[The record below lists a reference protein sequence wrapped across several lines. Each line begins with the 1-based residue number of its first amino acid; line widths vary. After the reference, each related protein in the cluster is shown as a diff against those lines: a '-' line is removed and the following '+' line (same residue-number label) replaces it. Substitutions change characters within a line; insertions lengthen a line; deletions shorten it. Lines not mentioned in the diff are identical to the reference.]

1 MKAKPATNT
10 AAFAIGD
17 HVTVTNAQTDD
28 CSATG
33 IIEEIAKGWYRVRLD
48 APEIFEKSKNGC
60 VSARVSSLAAYSMA
74 AAVELA
80 GADLDE
86 DEESDESDDDLED
99 EESDESDDDLEDEES
114 DESDDDLEDEAPCSM
129 AEQLRRARVRY
140 VKTKRPSGAGSM
152 DNGDT
157 IAKNL
162 RDFEPEEVMTIAD
175 RVCEES
181 AGFHATKYDGLNPGQ
196 KRMNSGNKIR
206 SRWMKAWKENNKDEI
221 IRIAAIVAVA
231 LPDGFGEEV
240 EEVEA

>member
-10 AAFAIGD
+10 VTFAIGD

-48 APEIFEKSKNGC
+48 APEIFEKSKDGC
-60 VSARVSSLAAYSMA
+60 VSARVSSLAAYSLA

-99 EESDESDDDLEDEES
+99 E
-114 DESDDDLEDEAPCSM
+114 APCSM
-129 AEQLRRARVRY
+129 AEQLRQARVRY

-162 RDFEPEEVMTIAD
+162 RDFEPGEVMTIAD

>member
-48 APEIFEKSKNGC
+48 APEIFEKSKDGC
-60 VSARVSSLAAYSMA
+60 VSARVSSLAAYSLA

-86 DEESDESDDDLED
+86 DDESDEESDDDLED
-99 EESDESDDDLEDEES
+99 EVS
-114 DESDDDLEDEAPCSM
+114 CSM

-181 AGFHATKYDGLNPGQ
+181 AGFHAAKYDGLNPGQ

-221 IRIAAIVAVA
+221 IRIAAIVAVV
-231 LPDGFGEEV
+231 LPDGFGEE
-240 EEVEA
+240 EVED

>member
-1 MKAKPATNT
+1 MKANT
-10 AAFAIGD
+10 ATFAIGD

-48 APEIFEKSKNGC
+48 APEIFEKSKNGR
-60 VSARVSSLAAYSMA
+60 VSARVSSLAAYSLP
-74 AAVELA
+74 AAVDLAGADLA

-86 DEESDESDDDLED
+86 ESDEDLDEESDDDLED
-99 EESDESDDDLEDEES
+99 EVS
-114 DESDDDLEDEAPCSM
+114 CSM

-175 RVCEES
+175 RVCEEP
-181 AGFHATKYDGLNPGQ
+181 AGFHAAKYDGLNPGQ

-221 IRIAAIVAVA
+221 IRIAAIVAVV
-231 LPDGFGEEV
+231 LPEGFGEEV
-240 EEVEA
+240 ED

>member
-1 MKAKPATNT
+1 MKANTATNT
-10 AAFAIGD
+10 ATFAIGD

-28 CSATG
+28 CAATG

-48 APEIFEKSKNGC
+48 APEIFEKSKNGY

-74 AAVELA
+74 SAVELA
-80 GADLDE
+80 GADLD
-86 DEESDESDDDLED
+86 
-99 EESDESDDDLEDEES
+99 EDEES

-140 VKTKRPSGAGSM
+140 VKTKRPNGAGSM

-175 RVCEES
+175 RVCGLS
-181 AGFHATKYDGLNPGQ
+181 AGFHAAKYDGLNPGQ

-231 LPDGFGEEV
+231 LPEGFGEEV
-240 EEVEA
+240 ED

>member
-10 AAFAIGD
+10 VTFAIGD

-48 APEIFEKSKNGC
+48 APEIFEKSKDGC
-60 VSARVSSLAAYSMA
+60 VSARVSSLAAYSLA
-74 AAVELA
+74 SAVELA
-80 GADLDE
+80 GADLD
-86 DEESDESDDDLED
+86 
-99 EESDESDDDLEDEES
+99 EDEES

-181 AGFHATKYDGLNPGQ
+181 AGFHAAKYDGLNPGQ

-221 IRIAAIVAVA
+221 IRIAAIVAVV
-231 LPDGFGEEV
+231 LPEGFGEEV
-240 EEVEA
+240 ED

>member
-10 AAFAIGD
+10 ATFAIGD

-60 VSARVSSLAAYSMA
+60 VSARVSSLAAYSL
-74 AAVELA
+74 AAVVEPA

-86 DEESDESDDDLED
+86 ESDDDLNE
-99 EESDESDDDLEDEES
+99 
-114 DESDDDLEDEAPCSM
+114 ESDDDLEDEAPCSM

-140 VKTKRPSGAGSM
+140 VKTKRPGGAGSM

-181 AGFHATKYDGLNPGQ
+181 AGFHAAKYDGLNPGQ

-221 IRIAAIVAVA
+221 IRIAAIVAVV

>member
-10 AAFAIGD
+10 ATFAIGD

-48 APEIFEKSKNGC
+48 APEIFEKSKDGC
-60 VSARVSSLAAYSMA
+60 VSARVSSLAAYSLA
-74 AAVELA
+74 TAVELA

-86 DEESDESDDDLED
+86 DEK
-99 EESDESDDDLEDEES
+99 S

-140 VKTKRPSGAGSM
+140 VKTKRPGGAGSM

-162 RDFEPEEVMTIAD
+162 RDFEPGEVMTIAD

-181 AGFHATKYDGLNPGQ
+181 AGFHAAKYDGLNPGQ

-221 IRIAAIVAVA
+221 IRIAAIVAVV
-231 LPDGFGEEV
+231 LPEGFGEEV

>member
-10 AAFAIGD
+10 ATFAIGD

-48 APEIFEKSKNGC
+48 APEIFEKSKDGC
-60 VSARVSSLAAYSMA
+60 VSARVSSLAAYSL
-74 AAVELA
+74 AAVVEPA

-86 DEESDESDDDLED
+86 ESDDDLNE
-99 EESDESDDDLEDEES
+99 
-114 DESDDDLEDEAPCSM
+114 ESDDDLEDEAPCSM

-140 VKTKRPSGAGSM
+140 VKTKRPGGAGSM

-181 AGFHATKYDGLNPGQ
+181 AGFHAAKYDGLNPGQ

-221 IRIAAIVAVA
+221 IRIAAIVAVV

>member
-10 AAFAIGD
+10 ATFAIGD

-86 DEESDESDDDLED
+86 DEESDESDDDLDED
-99 EESDESDDDLEDEES
+99 E
-114 DESDDDLEDEAPCSM
+114 ESDDDLEDEAPCSM

-152 DNGDT
+152 DSGDT
-157 IAKNL
+157 IAENL
-162 RDFEPEEVMTIAD
+162 RDFEPGEVMTIAD

-181 AGFHATKYDGLNPGQ
+181 AGFHAAKYDGLNPGQ

-206 SRWMKAWKENNKDEI
+206 SRWMKAWRENNKDEI
-221 IRIAAIVAVA
+221 IRIAAIVAVV

-240 EEVEA
+240 EEVEEVEA

>member
-10 AAFAIGD
+10 ATFAVGD

-74 AAVELA
+74 AAVEPA

-86 DEESDESDDDLED
+86 DSESEESGADLED
-99 EESDESDDDLEDEES
+99 EVSR
-114 DESDDDLEDEAPCSM
+114 SM

-181 AGFHATKYDGLNPGQ
+181 AGFHAAKYDGLNPGQ

-221 IRIAAIVAVA
+221 IRIAAIVAVV

-240 EEVEA
+240 EA

>member
-60 VSARVSSLAAYSMA
+60 VSARVSSLAAYSL
-74 AAVELA
+74 AAVVEPA

-86 DEESDESDDDLED
+86 ESDDDLDEESDDDLDEESDDDLED
-99 EESDESDDDLEDEES
+99 EVS
-114 DESDDDLEDEAPCSM
+114 CSM

-162 RDFEPEEVMTIAD
+162 RDLEPEEVMTIAD

-181 AGFHATKYDGLNPGQ
+181 AGFHAAKYDGLNPGQ

-221 IRIAAIVAVA
+221 IRIAAIVAVV
-231 LPDGFGEEV
+231 LPEGFGEEV
-240 EEVEA
+240 ED

>member
-10 AAFAIGD
+10 ATFAIGD

-48 APEIFEKSKNGC
+48 APEIFEKSKDGC

-74 AAVELA
+74 AVVEPA

-86 DEESDESDDDLED
+86 DEESDESNDDLED
-99 EESDESDDDLEDEES
+99 EFS
-114 DESDDDLEDEAPCSM
+114 CSM

-181 AGFHATKYDGLNPGQ
+181 AGFHAAKYDSLNPGQ

-206 SRWMKAWKENNKDEI
+206 SRWMKAWRENNKDEI
-221 IRIAAIVAVA
+221 IRIAAIVDVV
-231 LPDGFGEEV
+231 LPDGFGEEA
-240 EEVEA
+240 EEAEEAEA

>member
-10 AAFAIGD
+10 ATFAIGD

-48 APEIFEKSKNGC
+48 APEIFEKSKDGC

-74 AAVELA
+74 AVVELA
-80 GADLDE
+80 GADLEESDDLDE
-86 DEESDESDDDLED
+86 DE
-99 EESDESDDDLEDEES
+99 
-114 DESDDDLEDEAPCSM
+114 ESDDDLEDEAPCSM

-181 AGFHATKYDGLNPGQ
+181 AGFHAAKYDGLNPGQ

-221 IRIAAIVAVA
+221 IRIAAIVAVV
-231 LPDGFGEEV
+231 LPDGFGEEEV

>member
-10 AAFAIGD
+10 ATFAIGD

-48 APEIFEKSKNGC
+48 APEIFEKSKDGC
-60 VSARVSSLAAYSMA
+60 VSARVSSLAAYSLA
-74 AAVELA
+74 TAVELA

-86 DEESDESDDDLED
+86 DEK
-99 EESDESDDDLEDEES
+99 S

-140 VKTKRPSGAGSM
+140 VKTKRPGGAGSM

-181 AGFHATKYDGLNPGQ
+181 AGFHAAKYDGLNPGQ

-221 IRIAAIVAVA
+221 IRIAAIVAVV
-231 LPDGFGEEV
+231 LPEGFGEEV

>member
-10 AAFAIGD
+10 ATFAIGD

-48 APEIFEKSKNGC
+48 APEIFEKSKDGC
-60 VSARVSSLAAYSMA
+60 VSARVSSLAAYSLA
-74 AAVELA
+74 TAVELA

-86 DEESDESDDDLED
+86 DEK
-99 EESDESDDDLEDEES
+99 S

-140 VKTKRPSGAGSM
+140 VKTKRPGGAGSM

-162 RDFEPEEVMTIAD
+162 RDLEPEEVMTIAD

-181 AGFHATKYDGLNPGQ
+181 AGFHAAKYDGLNPGQ

-221 IRIAAIVAVA
+221 IRIAAIVAVV
-231 LPDGFGEEV
+231 LPEGFGEEV

>member
-10 AAFAIGD
+10 ATFAIGD

-60 VSARVSSLAAYSMA
+60 VSARVSSLAAYSL
-74 AAVELA
+74 AAVVEPA

-86 DEESDESDDDLED
+86 ESDEDLD
-99 EESDESDDDLEDEES
+99 E
-114 DESDDDLEDEAPCSM
+114 ESDDDLEDEAPCSM

-140 VKTKRPSGAGSM
+140 VKTKRPGGAGSM

-181 AGFHATKYDGLNPGQ
+181 AGFHAAKYDGLNPGQ

-221 IRIAAIVAVA
+221 IRIAAIVAVV

>member
-10 AAFAIGD
+10 ATFAIGD

-60 VSARVSSLAAYSMA
+60 VSARVSSLAAYSL
-74 AAVELA
+74 AAVVEPA

-86 DEESDESDDDLED
+86 
-99 EESDESDDDLEDEES
+99 
-114 DESDDDLEDEAPCSM
+114 EAGCSM
-129 AEQLRRARVRY
+129 AEKLRRARVRY
-140 VKTKRPSGAGSM
+140 VKTKRPGGAGSM

-181 AGFHATKYDGLNPGQ
+181 AGFHASKYDGLNPGQ

-221 IRIAAIVAVA
+221 IRIAAIVAVV
-231 LPDGFGEEV
+231 LPEGFGEEV

>member
-1 MKAKPATNT
+1 
-10 AAFAIGD
+10 
-17 HVTVTNAQTDD
+17 
-28 CSATG
+28 
-33 IIEEIAKGWYRVRLD
+33 
-48 APEIFEKSKNGC
+48 
-60 VSARVSSLAAYSMA
+60 
-74 AAVELA
+74 
-80 GADLDE
+80 
-86 DEESDESDDDLED
+86 
-99 EESDESDDDLEDEES
+99 
-114 DESDDDLEDEAPCSM
+114 M

-181 AGFHATKYDGLNPGQ
+181 AGFHAAKYDGLNPGQ

-221 IRIAAIVAVA
+221 IRIAAIVAVV
-231 LPDGFGEEV
+231 LPDGFGEE
-240 EEVEA
+240 EVED

>member
-10 AAFAIGD
+10 ATFAIGD

-60 VSARVSSLAAYSMA
+60 VSARVSSLAAYSL
-74 AAVELA
+74 AAVVEPA

-86 DEESDESDDDLED
+86 ESDEDLDEESDDDLED
-99 EESDESDDDLEDEES
+99 EVS
-114 DESDDDLEDEAPCSM
+114 CSM

-140 VKTKRPSGAGSM
+140 VKTKRPGGAGSM

-181 AGFHATKYDGLNPGQ
+181 AGFHAAKYDGLNPGQ

-221 IRIAAIVAVA
+221 IRIAAIVAVV

>member
-10 AAFAIGD
+10 ATFAIGD

-48 APEIFEKSKNGC
+48 APEIFEKSKDGC
-60 VSARVSSLAAYSMA
+60 VSARVSSLAAYSLA
-74 AAVELA
+74 TAVELA

-86 DEESDESDDDLED
+86 DEKSDESDDDLDED
-99 EESDESDDDLEDEES
+99 EKS

-140 VKTKRPSGAGSM
+140 VKTKRPGGAGSM

-162 RDFEPEEVMTIAD
+162 RDFEPGEVMTIAD
-175 RVCEES
+175 RVCEEP
-181 AGFHATKYDGLNPGQ
+181 AGFHAAKYDGLNPGQ

-221 IRIAAIVAVA
+221 IRIAAIVAVV
-231 LPDGFGEEV
+231 LPEGFGEEV

>member
-10 AAFAIGD
+10 ATFAIGD

-48 APEIFEKSKNGC
+48 APEIFEKSKDGC
-60 VSARVSSLAAYSMA
+60 VSARVSSLAAYSLA
-74 AAVELA
+74 TAVELA

-86 DEESDESDDDLED
+86 DEK
-99 EESDESDDDLEDEES
+99 S

-162 RDFEPEEVMTIAD
+162 RDLEPEEVMTIAD

-181 AGFHATKYDGLNPGQ
+181 AGFHAAKYDGLNPGQ

-221 IRIAAIVAVA
+221 IRIAAIVAVV
-231 LPDGFGEEV
+231 LPEGFGEEV
-240 EEVEA
+240 ED